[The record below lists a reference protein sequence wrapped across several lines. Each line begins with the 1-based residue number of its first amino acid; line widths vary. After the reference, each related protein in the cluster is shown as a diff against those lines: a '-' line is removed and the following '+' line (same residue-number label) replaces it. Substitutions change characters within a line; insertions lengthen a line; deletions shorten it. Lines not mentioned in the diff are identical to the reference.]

1 MLELKPSLTKTT
13 SQYRMIVHVA
23 PSNQVKNLYVF
34 SSCIEAGCR
43 SNDLCHSMAY
53 ASRPIAAPLG
63 AAHIPIQV
71 LRLPRYQPHRYYTV
85 RLASA
90 LVVKNLT
97 FQLLH

>member
-1 MLELKPSLTKTT
+1 MLVLKPSLTKTT
-13 SQYRMIVHVA
+13 SQYRMIKYVT
-23 PSNQVKNLYVF
+23 PSSQVKNLYVF
-34 SSCIEAGCR
+34 SSCIEAGCC

-53 ASRPIAAPLG
+53 ASRPIAA
-63 AAHIPIQV
+63 HKPIQV
-71 LRLPRYQPHRYYTV
+71 LRPRYQPHRFYTV